1 MIQKYLDYINQH
13 GLILT
18 YTVSH
23 IVNPKSFLEN
33 PANPFLY
40 NFEYDEELLRLT
52 NADGKLLV
60 EGSKD
65 GILKYL
71 SHQIN

>member
-1 MIQKYLDYINQH
+1 MIQKYLDYINRH

-23 IVNPKSFLEN
+23 IVDPKSFLEN

-40 NFEYDEELLRLT
+40 NFDYDEELLRLT

-65 GILKYL
+65 TIINYL
-71 SHQIN
+71 THKIN

>member
-1 MIQKYLDYINQH
+1 MIQKYLDYMNRH

-23 IVNPKSFLEN
+23 IVDPKSFLEN

-40 NFEYDEELLRLT
+40 NFNYDEELLRLT

-65 GILKYL
+65 AIINYL
-71 SHQIN
+71 THKIS

>member
-1 MIQKYLDYINQH
+1 MIQQYLDYINQH

-23 IVNPKSFLEN
+23 IVDPKSFLEH

-40 NFEYDEELLRLT
+40 NFDYDEEILRLT

-65 GILKYL
+65 AILKYL

>member
-40 NFEYDEELLRLT
+40 NFNYDEELLRLT

-65 GILKYL
+65 AILKYL

>member
-1 MIQKYLDYINQH
+1 MIQKYLDYINRH

-23 IVNPKSFLEN
+23 IVDPKSFLEN

-40 NFEYDEELLRLT
+40 NFDYDEELLRLT

-60 EGSKD
+60 EGSQD
-65 GILKYL
+65 AIINYL
-71 SHQIN
+71 AHKIS